1 MEKTNKNLL
10 EYNSKDV
17 LKFISAS
24 FVGVF
29 LFLIPIPKEKTFT
42 IFVGVIIDKLQ
53 FVLSKG
59 PFD

>member
-29 LFLIPIPKEKTFT
+29 YF
-42 IFVGVIIDKLQ
+42 
-53 FVLSKG
+53 
-59 PFD
+59 